1 MALRVPTVPPAEFSE
16 TELELNATPDGAAL
30 TVRLNVSNTTALPAS
45 VAETLTAMTPTS
57 PLTGVPLNVRVAAS
71 KLSQAGN
78 ALPFDSV
85 AA

>member
-1 MALRVPTVPPAEFSE
+1 MATV
-16 TELELNATPDGAAL
+16 GASL
-30 TVRLNVSNTTALPAS
+30 VLVTVILNVSVTVALPGS
-45 VAETLTAMTPTS
+45 VAVTLTAMTPTS

-78 ALPFDSV
+78 ALPFDNV